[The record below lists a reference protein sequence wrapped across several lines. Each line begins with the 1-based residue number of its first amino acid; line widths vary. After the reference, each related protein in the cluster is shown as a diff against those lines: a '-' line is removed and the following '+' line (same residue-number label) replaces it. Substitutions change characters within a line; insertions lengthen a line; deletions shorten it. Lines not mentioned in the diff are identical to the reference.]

1 MEKLKAVMLNWGI
14 SEFFGCL
21 FFLPIFIYL
30 AFVIFDGIGIFRD
43 VFKTPE
49 RRVWRE

>member
-1 MEKLKAVMLNWGI
+1 MLNYGPA
-14 SEFFGCL
+14 EFFGTM
-21 FFLPIFIYL
+21 FFLPVLIYL
-30 AFVIFDGIGIFRD
+30 TFAIFDGIGIFRD